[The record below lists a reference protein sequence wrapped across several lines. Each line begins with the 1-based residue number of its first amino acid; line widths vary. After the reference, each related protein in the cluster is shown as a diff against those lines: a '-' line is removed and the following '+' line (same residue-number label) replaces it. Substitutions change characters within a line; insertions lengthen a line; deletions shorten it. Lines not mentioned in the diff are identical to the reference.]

1 VNATRSRVC
10 SVELRFY
17 HERYHNVGYILYC
30 NECWHICTSGLW
42 CSHLIADE
50 LSARLVS
57 AIKRDDLDEL
67 KMLLELGADPDSRSV
82 EVDEVGC
89 PKVSY
94 WKSTKHDVCLL
105 NRISMFDYYLRVL
118 ILLCACSW
126 KCMSIDSRIARDEH
140 LHVCRSIPFHST
152 AFHRIAA
159 HADSPPC
166 GRQGGQGRRMPD
178 AASGGR
184 LLSR

>member
-1 VNATRSRVC
+1 MNATRSRVC

-82 EVDEVGC
+82 EVDEVGY

-94 WKSTKHDVCLL
+94 WKSTKA
-105 NRISMFDYYLRVL
+105 R
-118 ILLCACSW
+118 
-126 KCMSIDSRIARDEH
+126 CMPAESNPN
-140 LHVCRSIPFHST
+140 V
-152 AFHRIAA
+152 
-159 HADSPPC
+159 
-166 GRQGGQGRRMPD
+166 
-178 AASGGR
+178 R
-184 LLSR
+184 LLSQGNAPALRM